1 MAEEKTAAAKSA
13 GSSDDNL
20 IAALCYIIGLV
31 SLFVLFTEKKSNK
44 MLAFHAWQSLILMVI
59 VLVVWVVLGMGTVF
73 ISVITSGLG
82 SLLGCLFI
90 PLGLA
95 VFIGFLFLAYKAYQG
110 EKVLVPIIGEFAQ
123 KQVK

>member
-20 IAALCYIIGLV
+20 IAALCYIIALV

-44 MLAFHAWQSLILMVI
+44 TLAFHAWQSLILTVI
-59 VLVVWVVLGMGTVF
+59 VIVVWMVLGMGTLF
-73 ISVITSGLG
+73 ISVVTSGIG

-90 PLGLA
+90 PLGLVA
-95 VFIGFLFLAYKAYQG
+95 FLGFLFLAFKAYNG
-110 EKVLVPIIGEFAQ
+110 EKVLVPVIGAFAE